1 VGIKVYLLESG
12 SLVLD
17 QVFLTWNHGWNRE
30 VRFPV
35 YSIFV
40 DHPQGK
46 VLIDT
51 GFDGAWVE
59 RVLPSEKP
67 QQTEEQTIVAQL
79 ARIGVRPED
88 VDIVVNSHL
97 HFDHCSGNRFFP
109 GARFIMT
116 KEELRHAFVP
126 DPWERLAYDRN
137 MVDMQGAKFTLLES
151 LGDSEYTVLPG
162 ITLFETPGHSKGH
175 LSAIVQPTND
185 QAMIFPI
192 DVAYTAHNL
201 HDRVLMGL
209 HSDPEALLRSMQ
221 RIEEYARRLNGKI
234 FFSHDAREYATYRKA
249 PEFYGE

>member
-1 VGIKVYLLESG
+1 MGIKVYLLESG

-17 QVFLTWNHGWNRE
+17 QVFMTWNHGWGKE

-51 GFDGAWVE
+51 GFDRQWVE
-59 RVLPSEKP
+59 RVLPFEKP
-67 QQTEEQTIVAQL
+67 LQTEDQTIVAQL
-79 ARIGVRPED
+79 ARIGVLPED

-97 HFDHCSGNRFFP
+97 HFDHCSGNRYFP

-126 DPWERLAYDRN
+126 DPWERLGYDRN
-137 MVDMQGAKFTLLES
+137 LVDMQGAKFTLLEP
-151 LGDSEYTVLPG
+151 LGEAEYTVLPG

-175 LSAIVQPTND
+175 LSVIVQPTND
-185 QAMIFPI
+185 TPMIFPI

-201 HDRVLMGL
+201 YDRALMGL
-209 HSDPEALLRSMQ
+209 HSDPEDLLRSMQ
-221 RIEEYARRLNGKI
+221 KVEEYARRLGGKI
-234 FFSHDAREYATYRKA
+234 FFSHDADEYATYKKA
-249 PEFYGE
+249 PEYYGE